1 MKKFIAGIVLG
12 LLIVPLAIFLY
23 FALGMAPVAQSD
35 PPMPFEKR
43 LAKMAL
49 RPHYREAAGLKAP
62 IAADETAFVAGAKL
76 YKENCAVCHGLP
88 NQQPSAIARGLS
100 PDPPQL
106 FRTEK
111 MVTDDPAGET
121 YWKVANGM
129 RLTGMPG
136 FRGPMNETQLWQ
148 VALLLAHADK
158 LPPAAQDALK

>member
-1 MKKFIAGIVLG
+1 MNKFVAGLILG
-12 LLIVPLAIFLY
+12 LLIAPLAVYCY
-23 FALGMAPVAQSD
+23 FATGMAPVAQSD

-49 RPHYREAAGLKAP
+49 QPHYLEAAKLRPP
-62 IAADETAFVAGAKL
+62 IAADEAAFVAGAKI

-88 NQQPSAIARGLS
+88 NQPASSIARGLS

-106 FRTEK
+106 FVPEK

-121 YWKVANGM
+121 YWKAANGL

-136 FRGPMNETQLWQ
+136 FHGTLNDTQLWQ